1 MRGKQSVKKGVWHI
15 KEKRKYRKRKLQR
28 GQGLLIGLLVSAAL
42 PIALD
47 LAKPLFKNI
56 FGGRKIR
63 RLR

>member
-1 MRGKQSVKKGVWHI
+1 M
-15 KEKRKYRKRKLQR
+15 QR
-28 GQGLLIGLLVSAAL
+28 GQGFPIGLLVSAAS

-56 FGGRKIR
+56 FGGRQIR